1 MNETQPIEFAK
12 YPPIV
17 AYVLPFVAYMLIG
30 SFNPNFDGRASI
42 DDAWQYWAVL
52 GAQLVVAVGLLI
64 YFRKTYQQVLSP
76 KISPWSLV
84 VGAVGI
90 VIWIFLAGLGVE
102 SWISEQLGRT
112 ESGDRPSFNPS
123 VFQNPSNQVLFL
135 VTRFCVLVGLVPVIE
150 ELLIRGWLVKW
161 IEEPNFGM
169 STAAEDN
176 VSLKTLGVGALFA
189 ASIYGV
195 LTHPGEAIAA
205 FVWFG
210 MVTLLVRKTGNIV
223 DCIVAHAV
231 TNLLLGIYI
240 LRYEQWHLW

>member
-1 MNETQPIEFAK
+1 MIENPPAKSAK

-17 AYVLPFVAYMLIG
+17 AFVLPFVTYMLLG
-30 SFNPNFDGRASI
+30 SFYPSFDGQASI
-42 DDAWQYWAVL
+42 DDAWGYWTVL
-52 GAQLVVAVGLLI
+52 GIQLLLVAGMLV
-64 YFRKTYQQVLSP
+64 YFRRTYRPVLSWR
-76 KISPWSLV
+76 ISPWAFV

-90 VIWIFLAGLGVE
+90 VVWIFLAGLGIE
-102 SWISEQLGRT
+102 SWVFEQLGRSN
-112 ESGDRPSFNPS
+112 SGERPSFNPA
-123 VFQNPSNQVLFL
+123 VFENPTNQFLFL
-135 VTRFCVLVGLVPVIE
+135 ITRFSVLVGLVPVIE
-150 ELLIRGWLVKW
+150 EILIRGWLVKW

-169 STAAEDN
+169 TTEPEDD
-176 VSLKTLGVGALFA
+176 VSLKTLGVGALLT

-210 MVTLLVRKTGNIV
+210 MVTLLVRKTGNLV
-223 DCIVAHAV
+223 DAIVAHAV